1 MKKGILKKREKES
14 TLTSDIR
21 HQTSDFSLRSEVCS
35 LRSDKGVILVVTLL
49 VMVVLSLLGATFL
62 TLATTESKIA
72 FNEREARQAFYA
84 AEAGVQEALI
94 RMNLD
99 PSSVTD
105 EVDTTYDGNPDSVRD
120 PQMVNNLTPVANPR
134 DSAFW
139 HYNPSWSY
147 GGQDKDDD
155 GNYKGANDSQKSN
168 LNQSG
173 RSFIYNGSS
182 SRALPSGSSYTVSVV
197 PMVRK
202 ITGQWKF
209 VDQYGNAAADNYYY
223 YRITSTGTAGNA
235 QKTVKVIVKK
245 YWFKSTI
252 PAALATEGDVKVG
265 GNASVDDGN
274 EATRDENPTGT
285 AIQSAST
292 ITITGSATIDGNQ
305 VQNTLFPG
313 FQKVFGITKDEMKA
327 MASQSPNEIYNPTG
341 DVTNPFPSQRDTNT
355 PTRIIWISNP
365 LVKTTFTSGH
375 VIGSS
380 TNPVI
385 MVVEGD
391 LTFNSVTVYGTI
403 YVMKAFRNQG
413 KSHLEGAVLVEGTTE
428 TDILGTG
435 EGSKLIY
442 SQAIID
448 RMNKSPV
455 LFPFSPV
462 KGTWREG

>member
-1 MKKGILKKREKES
+1 MKKGIFILKKREKES
-14 TLTSDIR
+14 TLIFN
-21 HQTSDFSLRSEVCS
+21 Q
-35 LRSDKGVILVVTLL
+35 KGVILVVTLM

-62 TLATTESKIA
+62 TLATTESRIA
-72 FNEREARQAFYA
+72 YNEKEARQAFYA
-84 AEAGVQEALI
+84 AEAGIQEVLI

-105 EVDTTYDGNPDSVRD
+105 EVDTAYDGNPDSVRD
-120 PQMVNNLTPVANPR
+120 PQMVQNLTPVANPR
-134 DSAFW
+134 DAAFW

-147 GGQDKDDD
+147 AKSSSDEADGD

-173 RSFIYNGSS
+173 RSFTYNGSYG
-182 SRALPSGSSYTVSVV
+182 RTLPSGSSYTVSVV
-197 PMVRK
+197 PVVRK

-209 VDQYGNAAADNYYY
+209 VDQYGNAAAENYYY

-235 QKTVKVIVKK
+235 QKEIKVIVYK

-252 PAALATEGDVKVG
+252 PAALATGGDVKVG

-274 EATRDENPTGT
+274 EATGDDNPTGT

-305 VQNTLFPG
+305 VQSTPFPG
-313 FQKVFGITKDEMKA
+313 FQGVFGITKAEMKA
-327 MASQSPNEIYNPTG
+327 VATQSPNEVYNPTG
-341 DVTNPFPSQRDTNT
+341 DVTNPFPSQTD
-355 PTRIIWISNP
+355 PTKSSRIIWISNP

-391 LTFNSVTVYGTI
+391 LTFNSVTVYGTV

-413 KSHLEGAVLVEGTTE
+413 KSHLEGAVMVEGTTE

-435 EGSKLIY
+435 EGSKLTY
-442 SQAIID
+442 SQTIIN

-455 LFPFSPV
+455 LFPFKPV
-462 KGTWREG
+462 MGTWHES

>member
-1 MKKGILKKREKES
+1 MKKGILKKREKGS
-14 TLTSDIR
+14 TLIFN
-21 HQTSDFSLRSEVCS
+21 Q
-35 LRSDKGVILVVTLL
+35 KGVILVVTLL

-72 FNEREARQAFYA
+72 FNEKEARQAFYA

-99 PSSVTD
+99 PSSVTN
-105 EVDTTYDGNPDSVRD
+105 EVNTAYDGNPDSVRD
-120 PQMVNNLTPVANPR
+120 PQMVKNLNPVANPK
-134 DSAFW
+134 DIAFW
-139 HYNPSWSY
+139 HYNPDWVY
-147 GGQDKDDD
+147 GGQDYDGD
-155 GNYKGANDSQKSN
+155 GNYRGANDSQKSN
-168 LNQSG
+168 LNQAG
-173 RSFIYNGSS
+173 RSFTYNGSYG
-182 SRALPSGSSYTVSVV
+182 RTLPSGSSYTVSVV

-202 ITGQWKF
+202 ITGKWKF
-209 VDQYGNAAADNYYY
+209 VDWYGNAAAENYYY
-223 YRITSTGTAGNA
+223 YRVISTGTAGNA

-252 PAALATEGDVKVG
+252 PAALATLGPVKVG

-274 EATRDENPTGT
+274 EATGDENPTGN
-285 AIQSAST
+285 AIQSQST
-292 ITITGSATIDGNQ
+292 ITRTGSATIDGNQ
-305 VQNTLFPG
+305 VQNTSFPG
-313 FQKVFGITKDEMKA
+313 FQGVFGITKDEMKA
-327 MASQSPNEIYNPTG
+327 VASQSPNEIYNPTG
-341 DVTNPFPSQRDTNT
+341 DVTNPVPSQTD
-355 PTRIIWISNP
+355 PAKSSRIIWISNP

-375 VIGSS
+375 VIGSP

-435 EGSKLIY
+435 EGSKLTY
-442 SQAIID
+442 SQTIIN
-448 RMNKSPV
+448 RMNKSPN

-462 KGTWREG
+462 KGTWHEG